1 MMGFGAVLH
10 VLNGNAKEVKQ
21 SLEKLGEAHPAIA
34 KITGALSRL
43 MDKFGIGSNAIRKL
57 STVIAMFGGG
67 MIVLP
72 ALATAYVGLASI
84 WQWPYADEVAKTT
97 AVICTLLGA
106 LLGIST
112 AQYNK
117 QEPPDV
123 E

>member
-1 MMGFGAVLH
+1 MLSNRVYDVLKW
-10 VLNGNAKEVKQ
+10 V
-21 SLEKLGEAHPAIA
+21 
-34 KITGALSRL
+34 T
-43 MDKFGIGSNAIRKL
+43 
-57 STVIAMFGGG
+57 

-84 WQWPYADEVAKTT
+84 WGWPYADEVAKTT
-97 AVICTLLGA
+97 AVVCALLGT

-117 QEPPDV
+117 AEPPDIT